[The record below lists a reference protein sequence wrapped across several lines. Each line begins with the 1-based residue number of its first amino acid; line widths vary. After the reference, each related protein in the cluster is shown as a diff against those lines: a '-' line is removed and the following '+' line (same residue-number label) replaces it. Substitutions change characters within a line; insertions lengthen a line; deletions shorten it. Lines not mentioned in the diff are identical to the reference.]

1 MSTPE
6 RLDVARELHDG
17 IAQDLVAL
25 GYSLDLLL
33 ATDGLPQSARSS
45 IRESRLQV
53 DELMRKVRSEIFNLL
68 SQSQQSIST
77 QLQSLI
83 SQEYSD
89 FELELDI
96 EPASAPPEVG
106 HEIIAIAR
114 EILRNVRLHSRA
126 TRIGITLYP
135 VNNRIYLQICDNGIG
150 GAIMKDGR
158 WGIMGISERIAKLGG
173 SIVIENN
180 SATDLGVRITLLL

>member
-53 DELMRKVRSEIFNLL
+53 DELMRKVRSEIFNLR

-89 FELELDI
+89 FEFDLDI
-96 EPASAPPEVG
+96 AEISAPAEVG
-106 HEIIAIAR
+106 DELILIAR
-114 EILRNVRLHSRA
+114 EILRNARLHSRA
-126 TRIGITLYP
+126 SRIGITAYP
-135 VNNRIYLQICDNGIG
+135 INNRIYLQICDDGIG

-158 WGIMGISERIAKLGG
+158 WGMTGISERIAKLGG
-173 SIVIENN
+173 SIVIDNN
-180 SATDLGVRITLLL
+180 SGADLGVRITVLL

>member
-33 ATDGLPQSARSS
+33 ATDELPQSARSS
-45 IRESRLQV
+45 IRGARLQV
-53 DELMRKVRSEIFNLL
+53 DELMRKVRSEIFNLRKQSHL
-68 SQSQQSIST
+68 SLSV
-77 QLQSLI
+77 QLHSLI
-83 SQEYSD
+83 AQECSE
-89 FELELDI
+89 FEVELDI
-96 EPASAPPEVG
+96 SEMSAPAEVG
-106 HEIIAIAR
+106 DEIISIAR
-114 EILRNVRLHSRA
+114 EILRNAKLHSRA
-126 TRIGITLYP
+126 SRIGITAYP
-135 VNNRIYLQICDNGIG
+135 INNRIYLQICDNGIG

-158 WGIMGISERIAKLGG
+158 WGMTGISERIAKLGG

-180 SATDLGVRITLLL
+180 ESADLGVRITVLL

>member
-53 DELMRKVRSEIFNLL
+53 DELMRKVRSEIFNLR

-158 WGIMGISERIAKLGG
+158 WGMTGISERIARLGG

>member
-53 DELMRKVRSEIFNLL
+53 DELMRKVRSEIFNLR

-77 QLQSLI
+77 QLQSLF

-106 HEIIAIAR
+106 HEIISIAR

-158 WGIMGISERIAKLGG
+158 WGMTGISERIAKLGG

-180 SATDLGVRITLLL
+180 SDTDLGVRITLLL